1 MNWILAAAGLVTLG
15 TGVAL
20 AMVFRQLLSPARHHE
35 VNIEWLNGF
44 SISRYKV
51 MERLFSE
58 ADFEFLK
65 SQKGNHPGIARRLRH
80 QRCAIFRSYL
90 TSLKQDFGRL
100 EAAVML
106 CMTASRAD
114 RPDLARAV
122 LQRRLVFT
130 WAVACAEYRLV
141 LYGFGLGTMDVSK
154 LVGSLSGMRLE
165 LGQMAL
171 ARQAMAA

>member
-1 MNWILAAAGLVTLG
+1 MNWIYAAAGS
-15 TGVAL
+15 VAL
-20 AMVFRQLLSPARHHE
+20 GAGIVLVIIFRQLLSPARRHE
-35 VNIEWLNGF
+35 VSVDWLNRF

-51 MERLFSE
+51 MGRLFSE

-65 SQKGNHPGIARRLRH
+65 SQKGYHPSISRHLRR

-90 TSLKQDFGRL
+90 ICLKRDFGRL

-106 CMTASRAD
+106 CMAASRAD
-114 RPDLARAV
+114 RPDLAKA
-122 LQRRLVFT
+122 LLKRRLVFT

-141 LYGFGLGTMDVSK
+141 LYGFGLGTMDVTK
-154 LVGSLSGMRLE
+154 LVGSLSGMRGE